1 MREMIGACLHN
12 ALKFHFLLMD
22 SWFSAQENFEY
33 ITDKG
38 KHFIAAL
45 KGNRLVAVSEDDRRG
60 KRFVAVEELEFPEH
74 GVLQGWLK
82 GYAKETRLVRQV
94 FTNKDGSTGILHLA
108 SGMQRHHV
116 QLRRYYHELQ
126 KTVASWGLSQEPEI
140 QRRSGEVPNTNAAHA
155 KQPHLH
161 GHLRGLQARMLEPQN
176 QAQPHGTARQVADQC
191 DTQCF

>member
-94 FTNKDGSTGILHLA
+94 FTNKDGSTGILHLVCSDITCNYDA
-108 SGMQRHHV
+108 TTMSYKKRWQVG
-116 QLRRYYHELQ
+116 
-126 KTVASWGLSQEPEI
+126 GLSQEPEI

>member
-45 KGNRLVAVSEDDRRG
+45 KGNRLVAV
-60 KRFVAVEELEFPEH
+60 EELEFPEH
-74 GVLQGWLK
+74 GVLQGWLQ

-94 FTNKDGSTGILHLA
+94 FTNKDGSTGILHLVCTDITCDLA
-108 SGMQRHHV
+108 AISLV
-116 QLRRYYHELQ
+116 LQ
-126 KTVASWGLSQEPEI
+126 KTGSKW
-140 QRRSGEVPNTNAAHA
+140 RYFTRT
-155 KQPHLH
+155 
-161 GHLRGLQARMLEPQN
+161 
-176 QAQPHGTARQVADQC
+176 
-191 DTQCF
+191 